1 MMRRV
6 DLVPASYRLRQRQ
19 RQTLFA
25 IVVGGVVLAVLLFG
39 WWFLLGQQINDKEE
53 ELASV
58 RASNARLQ
66 ENIDELQRFADLEA
80 EVQAKVAALQ
90 TVMVGDVN
98 WPKVLTEVA
107 VVVPGEIW
115 FEQMSGSA
123 GATEGATPVGTE
135 TAPVRLAD
143 DTPVGRVTFT
153 GRTLS
158 MPGVAKWLIRQ
169 MSVKDF
175 QAVWLNNAVFS
186 EAGQT
191 DTGGPVVGDW
201 ESTIELDAAALSNRF
216 QQVTP

>member
-6 DLVPASYRLRQRQ
+6 DLVPASYRERRRQ
-19 RQTLFA
+19 RQTLSA
-25 IVVGGVVLAVLLFG
+25 IVVVGVVLAVLLFG
-39 WWFLLGQQINDKEE
+39 WWFLLGQQINDREE

-58 RASNARLQ
+58 RAANARLQ
-66 ENIDELQRFADLEA
+66 EDIDELQRFADLEA
-80 EVQAKVAALQ
+80 EVQDKVSALQ
-90 TVMVGDVN
+90 TVMAGDIN

-107 VVVPGEIW
+107 LVVPGEIW

-123 GATEGATPVGTE
+123 GATEGASPVGTE
-135 TAPVRLAD
+135 TAAVRIVD
-143 DTPVGRVTFT
+143 ETPTGRLTFT

-175 QAVWLNNAVFS
+175 QAIWLNNAAFTEEGNVDA
-186 EAGQT
+186 AGV
-191 DTGGPVVGDW
+191 VVGDW
-201 ESTIELDAAALSNRF
+201 ESTLELGPEALSDRF

>member
-6 DLVPASYRLRQRQ
+6 DLVPASYRERRRQ
-19 RQTLFA
+19 RQTLVA
-25 IVVGGVVLAVLLFG
+25 IVVVGVVLAVLLFG
-39 WWFLLGQQINDKEE
+39 WWFLLGQQIDDREE

-58 RASNARLQ
+58 RAANSRL
-66 ENIDELQRFADLEA
+66 EDEIAELQRFADLEA

-90 TVMVGDVN
+90 TVMIGDVN

-115 FEQMSGSA
+115 FEQMAGSA

-135 TAPVRLAD
+135 TAAVRVAD
-143 DTPVGRVTFT
+143 DSPVGRVTFT
-153 GRTLS
+153 GRTLT

-175 QAVWLNNAVFS
+175 QAVWLNNAAFTEV
-186 EAGQT
+186 GQV
-191 DTGGPVVGDW
+191 GGAPPVGDW
-201 ESTIELDAAALSNRF
+201 ESTIELDAASLSNRF

>member
-6 DLVPASYRLRQRQ
+6 DLVPASYRERRRQ
-19 RQTLFA
+19 RQTLFG
-25 IVVGGVVLAVLLFG
+25 IVVVGVVLAVLLFG

-58 RASNARLQ
+58 RAANARLQ
-66 ENIDELQRFADLEA
+66 EDINELQRFADLEA

-115 FEQMSGSA
+115 FQQMTGSA
-123 GATEGATPVGTE
+123 GTTEGATPVGTE
-135 TAPVRLAD
+135 TAPVRIAS

-153 GRTLS
+153 GRTLT

-175 QAVWLNNAVFS
+175 QAVWLNSAAFT
-186 EAGQT
+186 EAGSAAT
-191 DTGGPVVGDW
+191 AVPVGDW
-201 ESTIELDAAALSNRF
+201 ESTIELDSTALSNRF